1 MLVAIEDQV
10 LFFSRIACCRHAGS
24 IVAIHTAVT
33 AMPMSRQP
41 SRNLGRGLGENLL
54 NPCEP

>member
-1 MLVAIEDQV
+1 
-10 LFFSRIACCRHAGS
+10 
-24 IVAIHTAVT
+24 
-33 AMPMSRQP
+33 MPMSRQP